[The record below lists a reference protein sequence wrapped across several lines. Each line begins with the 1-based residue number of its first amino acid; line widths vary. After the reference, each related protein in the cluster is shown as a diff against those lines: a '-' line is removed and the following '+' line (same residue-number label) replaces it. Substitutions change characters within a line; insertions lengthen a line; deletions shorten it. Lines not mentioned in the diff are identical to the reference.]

1 MKQQTVWITGA
12 SSGIGKALAEVY
24 AKNNWQVILS
34 SRRENEL
41 DIIKQQLPNGPH
53 FVLPVDLAQT
63 ETLLNKTEKAWS
75 LNNGIQLMIHSGGIS
90 QRGKAK
96 ETPLDI
102 DRRIME
108 IDYFGTI
115 ALTKALLPRMVEQ
128 GGGQFGVITSLVG
141 KFGTPYRSAYAA
153 AKHALHG
160 FFDSLRAEEH
170 ENNIQIS
177 LILPGFIKTN
187 VSVNALTEDGK
198 KLNEMDDAQANGMS
212 AEQCA
217 EIIFKNLAKGKQE
230 FLIGG
235 KETLG
240 VYLKR
245 FVPGLFSKIIRK
257 TKVR

>member
-1 MKQQTVWITGA
+1 MSQKTVWITGA

-34 SRRENEL
+34 ARREKEL
-41 DIIKQQLPNGPH
+41 EMVKANLPNGEH
-53 FVLPVDLAQT
+53 FVLPLDLAKAEELEAKTANAWDLNQGID
-63 ETLLNKTEKAWS
+63 LL
-75 LNNGIQLMIHSGGIS
+75 IHSGGIS
-90 QRGKAK
+90 QRAKAK
-96 ETPLDI
+96 ETPLSV
-102 DRRIME
+102 DRKIME

-115 ALTKALLPRMVEQ
+115 AITKWIIPKMVER
-128 GGGQFGVITSLVG
+128 GGGQLGVITSLVG

-170 ENNIQIS
+170 DNNIRVS

-187 VSVNALTEDGK
+187 VSVNALTESGS
-198 KLNEMDDAQANGMS
+198 KLNEMDDAQANGMT
-212 AEQCA
+212 AERCA
-217 EIIFKNLAKGKQE
+217 EIIFKNLEKGKNE

-235 KETLG
+235 KETFG

-245 FVPGLFSKIIRK
+245 FVPGIFSKIIRK
-257 TKVR
+257 TNVR

>member
-1 MKQQTVWITGA
+1 MGEKTVWITGA
-12 SSGIGKALAEVY
+12 SSGIGKALAVVY

-34 SRRENEL
+34 ARRESEL
-41 DIIKQQLPNGPH
+41 ELVKASLPSGKH
-53 FVLPVDLAQT
+53 FVLPLDLARAEELEAKAAEAWGLNQGID
-63 ETLLNKTEKAWS
+63 LL
-75 LNNGIQLMIHSGGIS
+75 IHSGGIS

-115 ALTKALLPRMVEQ
+115 ALTKAILPKMVKN

-170 ENNIQIS
+170 DNNIRVS

-187 VSVNALTEDGK
+187 VSVNALTESGQ

-217 EIIFKNLAKGKQE
+217 EIILKNLAKGKQE

-235 KETLG
+235 KETFG

-245 FVPGLFSKIIRK
+245 FVPGIFSKIIRK
-257 TKVR
+257 TNVR

>member
-1 MKQQTVWITGA
+1 MAKKTVWVTGA
-12 SSGIGKALAEVY
+12 SSGIGKALCEVY
-24 AKNNWQVILS
+24 AEKGWNVVLS
-34 SRRENEL
+34 ARRESEL
-41 DIIKQQLPNGPH
+41 VNVKEHLSAGDH
-53 FVLPVDLAQT
+53 HVLPLDLVNTDELPQKV
-63 ETLLNKTEKAWS
+63 ETAWDFNQRID
-75 LNNGIQLMIHSGGIS
+75 LILHCGGIS
-90 QRGKAK
+90 QRGKAV
-96 ETPLDI
+96 ECPI
-102 DRRIME
+102 SVDRRVME

-115 ALTKALLPRMVEQ
+115 ALTKALVPKMVKN
-128 GGGQFGVITSLVG
+128 GGGQIGVITSLVG

-170 ENNIQIS
+170 DNNIRVS

-187 VSVNALTEDGK
+187 VSVNALTESGE

-212 AEQCA
+212 PEQCA
-217 EIIFKNLAKGKQE
+217 AIIYKNIQKEKQE

-235 KETLG
+235 KEVLG

-245 FVPGLFSKIIRK
+245 FVPKLFSKIIRN